1 MLNIL
6 LYKIRINQTRIR
18 RGAFKTK
25 MKFSNSVQFHSRF
38 ECLVLFVLTHF
49 SETEVHGLELHA
61 SFMFSEPFSQERLL
75 KIS

>member
-1 MLNIL
+1 MPSIL
-6 LYKIRINQTRIR
+6 LYKIRISQTRIR
-18 RGAFKTK
+18 RGVFRTK

-61 SFMFSEPFSQERLL
+61 PFMFNEPFSQERLL
-75 KIS
+75 KTN